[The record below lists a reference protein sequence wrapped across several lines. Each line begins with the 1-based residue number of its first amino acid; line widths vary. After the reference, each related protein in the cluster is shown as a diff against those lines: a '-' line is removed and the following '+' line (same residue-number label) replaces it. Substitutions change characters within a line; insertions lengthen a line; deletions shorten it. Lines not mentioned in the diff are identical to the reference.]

1 MNRLELKFEISDI
14 NEKNLISNLK
24 LTKEFND
31 RNITS
36 IYYDTDLFKYYNDS
50 EEGLT
55 PRKKVRLRF
64 YNENEN
70 KKNLEIKF
78 TLANYRKKITFN
90 NVSEPKI
97 GEYLKKI
104 NIDDNIKPKLIINY
118 TRKYFKNRQGR
129 FNIDYNI
136 FCQKFKDSKSFP
148 FNFKSKK
155 ILEFKT
161 TKIDEKFN
169 FLSNFSL
176 KENRSSKYC
185 EAIAHLYKI

>member
-104 NIDDNIKPKLIINY
+104 NIDD
-118 TRKYFKNRQGR
+118 
-129 FNIDYNI
+129 
-136 FCQKFKDSKSFP
+136 
-148 FNFKSKK
+148 KK
-155 ILEFKT
+155 IKDEILNLKKTLMNLNFQKSSGQLEKT
-161 TKIDEKFN
+161 SKIKDTKKQIARLNTKLLNINGEKN
-169 FLSNFSL
+169 
-176 KENRSSKYC
+176 
-185 EAIAHLYKI
+185 A